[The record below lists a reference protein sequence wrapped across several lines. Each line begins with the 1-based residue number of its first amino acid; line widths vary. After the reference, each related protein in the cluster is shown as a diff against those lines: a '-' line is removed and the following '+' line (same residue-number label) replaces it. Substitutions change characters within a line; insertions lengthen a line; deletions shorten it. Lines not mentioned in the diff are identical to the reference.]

1 MLKGMIEEFE
11 GFCTKVTLQELAL
24 FCNVVN
30 NTYGKLS
37 YGTPMVEVIRSNQL
51 VLVNDPHGSLS
62 TAVYSK
68 QESTQEPEAVLYK
81 DVKAKPKNKFK
92 KYLGLLDSDCRE
104 LCVELKADIIMKL
117 LEAYEMSEDDDKL
130 NNYVDNTELSDLVKA
145 VFYAK
150 NAIEVVA
157 CVSAL
162 MQTKT
167 PDKIK
172 GTIIANINNVYLET
186 GTLEALTTKKL
197 ESIISE
203 AFEDL

>member
-1 MLKGMIEEFE
+1 MLNKMIEEFE

-37 YGTPMVEVIRSNQL
+37 YGTPMVEVIRSNQ
-51 VLVNDPHGSLS
+51 
-62 TAVYSK
+62 YSN
-68 QESTQEPEAVLYK
+68 QEPTQEPEAVLYK
-81 DVKAKPKNKFK
+81 DVKSKSENKFE

-104 LCVELKADIIMKL
+104 LCVTLKADIRMKL
-117 LEAYEMSEDDDKL
+117 LEAYEMSEDNNKL
-130 NNYVDNTELSDLVKA
+130 DNYVDSTEISDLVKA

-150 NAIEVVA
+150 NAVEVIA

-162 MQTKT
+162 MQTNT

-172 GTIIANINNVYLET
+172 GTIIAKINSVYLET